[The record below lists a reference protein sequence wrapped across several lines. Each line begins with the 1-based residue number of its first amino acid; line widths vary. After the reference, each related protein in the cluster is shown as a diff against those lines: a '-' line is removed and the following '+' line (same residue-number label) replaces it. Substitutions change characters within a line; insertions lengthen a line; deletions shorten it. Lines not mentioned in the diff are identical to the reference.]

1 MRKSTHRLSRCETVR
16 PAAFACIF
24 NFISKVFSMRLKDK
38 VAVVTGSA
46 SGIGRAIADRFVAE
60 GATIVVADMNADGI
74 EKTVEEIRAA
84 GGNASGQL
92 FDVSDQAAVKDA
104 MAQIVE
110 THGRIDILVNNAGIT
125 RYRPFATMS
134 AEDWDIVLAVD
145 LKGVFFCA
153 QAAAPYMVERNYGRI
168 VNISSALGTGA
179 SPHGTAGSPG
189 GSAAYAAAKAAV
201 IMLTKTL
208 ARELGPSN
216 VTVNCVAPGT
226 FLTPISATT
235 RTPEQVQEHL
245 DHRKKTVVLGRI
257 GSLQEL
263 ADSVL
268 FFSSDE
274 SSYITGHT
282 LPVDG
287 GRFDRM

>member
-1 MRKSTHRLSRCETVR
+1 
-16 PAAFACIF
+16 
-24 NFISKVFSMRLKDK
+24 MRLKDK

-60 GATIVVADMNADGI
+60 GATIVVADMNAEGI
-74 EKTVEEIRAA
+74 ERTLEEIRAA
-84 GGNASGQL
+84 GGTASGQQ

-104 MAQIVE
+104 MARIVAE
-110 THGRIDILVNNAGIT
+110 HGRIDILVNNAGIT

-134 AEDWDIVLAVD
+134 AEDWDMVLAVD

-153 QAAAPYMVERNYGRI
+153 QAAAPYMVERSYGRI

-189 GSAAYAAAKAAV
+189 GSAAYASAKAAV

-257 GSLQEL
+257 GTLQEL

-282 LPVDG
+282 MPVDG